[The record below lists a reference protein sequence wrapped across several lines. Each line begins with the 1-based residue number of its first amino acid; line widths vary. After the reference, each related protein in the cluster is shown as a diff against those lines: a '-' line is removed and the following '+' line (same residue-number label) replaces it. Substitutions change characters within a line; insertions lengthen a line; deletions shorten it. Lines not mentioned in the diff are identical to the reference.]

1 MANGTSYSIEGT
13 SWPFGT
19 RKEALKEAKGVW
31 KMYVTEY
38 GSVNPLI
45 GIYANRK
52 KIGFVSKGLDGK
64 FYFACGNNFHAIS
77 DYRVYEWGKFD
88 SFTNLKCDYPDGGF
102 RGWATI
108 MPIRY
113 GSRMKYYWLTFD
125 RMLMSNINN
134 WSYGNLYC
142 FEAEGYFK
150 A

>member
-64 FYFACGNNFHAIS
+64 FYFFGDEKAGTYPIKADGS
-77 DYRVYEWGKFD
+77 LGQKVERVKF
-88 SFTNLKCDYPDGGF
+88 
-102 RGWATI
+102 I
-108 MPIRY
+108 
-113 GSRMKYYWLTFD
+113 
-125 RMLMSNINN
+125 
-134 WSYGNLYC
+134 
-142 FEAEGYFK
+142 
-150 A
+150 